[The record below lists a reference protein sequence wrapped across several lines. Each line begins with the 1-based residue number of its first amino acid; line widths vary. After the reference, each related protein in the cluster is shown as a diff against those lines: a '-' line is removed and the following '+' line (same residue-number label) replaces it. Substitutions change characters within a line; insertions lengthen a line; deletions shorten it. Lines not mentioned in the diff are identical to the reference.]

1 MSTAER
7 AEMAEQQSTANEKF
21 ETRPEPPLPPPLGKQ
36 EEQKPEVKEEK
47 GADKEMKPW
56 EQHSSVISIPRFDYN
71 APSALLQHSHSGFL
85 ITCPISQSSI
95 RIYICFCILLF
106 CFLFNLLGSNFD
118 AHLRKRTEMD
128 VFR

>member
-36 EEQKPEVKEEK
+36 EEKNPEVKEEK
-47 GADKEMKPW
+47 GADKKEMKPW
-56 EQHSSVISIPRFDYN
+56 EQHSAVISIPRFDYN

-95 RIYICFCILLF
+95 RIYIYMFLYYVVLLF
-106 CFLFNLLGSNFD
+106 
-118 AHLRKRTEMD
+118 
-128 VFR
+128 V